1 MTYQAGPAGG
11 HDGIGRSHGA
21 SGDRGRRGERTQ
33 RGELAHDRLDRHAR
47 LARGGRDGHD
57 ASGTPQF
64 DTGTTVVGLTTD
76 DAVVLAADRRMSLGG
91 RFTANKSVQKVEQVH
106 PTAAMGIS
114 GSVGPA
120 QDLLQSLR
128 AEASLYE
135 SRRGEPMSVSAL
147 AETAGALV
155 RGLPVTP
162 LLGGVEPAPASEGPA
177 RARVYSLD
185 GGGSVLE
192 DDYTATGSGLQVA
205 YGVLERRY
213 DRDASVQGATEAA
226 LAAVD
231 AASERDTASGNGVTV
246 TTITAGGVETVAHD
260 DTADVEVA

>member
-1 MTYQAGPAGG
+1 MTRQDRSPAVDHDGLRSRPRDAGG
-11 HDGIGRSHGA
+11 DPA
-21 SGDRGRRGERTQ
+21 RRGELTHA
-33 RGELAHDRLDRHAR
+33 GLDA
-47 LARGGRDGHD
+47 RDG
-57 ASGTPQF
+57 ATGTPQF
-64 DTGTTVVGLTTD
+64 DTGTTVVGLTAA
-76 DAVVLAADRRMSLGG
+76 DAVILAADRRMSLGG

-147 AETAGALV
+147 AQTAGNLV

-162 LLGGVEPAPASEGPA
+162 LLGGVDPAPADGDGGGDDGTSDGS
-177 RARVYSLD
+177 RAHVYSLD

-192 DDYTATGSGLQVA
+192 DEYTATGSGLQVA
-205 YGVLERRY
+205 YGVFERRY
-213 DRDASVQGATEAA
+213 DPDASVAAATEAA
-226 LAAVD
+226 IAAVD

-246 TTITAGGVETVAHD
+246 TTVTAEGVETVAHEE
-260 DTADVEVA
+260 ARAREEVA